1 MKEKISSAA
10 YADTKPHYELLD
22 GLRGVAAL
30 MVIVY
35 HIFEGF
41 ATSPLDQHFN
51 HGYLA
56 VDFFFILSGFVIG
69 YAYDDR
75 WGKMKTKNFFKRRII
90 RLHPMVILGVVLGVV
105 SFFIQGSVRWDGSHV
120 AVSMVMIAMLM
131 NLFLIP
137 AWPGCSADVRGNGE
151 MYSLNGPNW
160 SLFFEYIGNIIYA
173 FFIRRLST
181 RWLTVLVVV
190 LGISLTSFGV
200 FNFSGFGHL
209 GVGWTLADY
218 NLPGG
223 FLRMM
228 FSYSMGLLLSRIFKP
243 YAVRGAFWLCTV
255 AIFLLLLVPHVG
267 DSTSWW
273 KNGLYDSF
281 CIVVA
286 FPILLY
292 LGASGKT
299 TDKHSSAICKF
310 LGDISYPL
318 YVVHYPSMY
327 LFFAWVWGAKLTF
340 LQVWPVAIAL
350 IIGNVILA
358 YICLKL
364 YDEPVRRWLANKFL
378 KMKSNREV

>member
-1 MKEKISSAA
+1 
-10 YADTKPHYELLD
+10 
-22 GLRGVAAL
+22 
-30 MVIVY
+30 
-35 HIFEGF
+35 
-41 ATSPLDQHFN
+41 
-51 HGYLA
+51 
-56 VDFFFILSGFVIG
+56 
-69 YAYDDR
+69 
-75 WGKMKTKNFFKRRII
+75 MKTKNFFKRRII

-378 KMKSNREV
+378 KRKSNREV